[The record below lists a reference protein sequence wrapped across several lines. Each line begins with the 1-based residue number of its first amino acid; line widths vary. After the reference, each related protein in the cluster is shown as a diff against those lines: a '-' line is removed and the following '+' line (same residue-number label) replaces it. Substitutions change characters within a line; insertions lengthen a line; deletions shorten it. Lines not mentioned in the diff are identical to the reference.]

1 MDNFGPSLLVHLKII
16 LDFILNLKKRIFFTV
31 SHCVQDTKTS
41 ESVWAYTLVS
51 YVKNVKK

>member
-16 LDFILNLKKRIFFTV
+16 LDFILNKKRIFFTV

>member
-1 MDNFGPSLLVHLKII
+1 MDNFGPSLFVHLKII
-16 LDFILNLKKRIFFTV
+16 LDFILNKKRIFFTV